1 MFKFIQALIFFIF
14 FGLNF
19 AWAQDSKNTYFVE
32 SISSKATAKNP
43 NEARKASIANARR
56 DAFMVLLTRI
66 KMPVA
71 ISDNITD
78 SEIADM
84 VRSEQIVDE
93 KIAGN
98 SYSATFNIIFA
109 KDFVEHIL
117 AKKNENQQFK
127 SINKAE
133 KYSERFVIIP
143 VKMAKFRPLVWEP
156 ENDWRVML
164 DRVISKNNLQQSY
177 VIPEANAE
185 NISIVNAQNM
195 KNITYSNLEKI
206 INNNNSEAS
215 YILFFNFDE
224 IENKVLVEVVYLRKL
239 LKKQFRLSFI
249 NVDRLSYN
257 DLIIKVAEKTLEYL
271 ANNQIGSDNVL
282 NKNVV
287 DIHVKIKTL
296 EDWLNIKKTMEDNK
310 LADNIFV
317 KSISRDEV
325 RLSINYV
332 DTSSSIEQAFERAG
346 IFISAQIQGFYE
358 INAIS
363 Q

>member
-1 MFKFIQALIFFIF
+1 MF

-19 AWAQDSKNTYFVE
+19 AWAQDSKNIYLVD
-32 SISSKATAKNP
+32 SISSKAVAKNA
-43 NEARKASIANARR
+43 NDARNVVISNARR
-56 DAFMVLLTRI
+56 DAFMVLLMRLKLPIAT
-66 KMPVA
+66 
-71 ISDNITD
+71 SDNVSD
-78 SEIADM
+78 SEIAEM

-117 AKKNENQQFK
+117 NKKTENQEIQNTAK
-127 SINKAE
+127 IE
-133 KYSERFVIIP
+133 KYSEKFVIIP
-143 VKMAKFRPLVWEP
+143 VKVAKFRPLIWEQ

-164 DRVISKNNLQQSY
+164 DRVIAKNNLQKIFATPDS
-177 VIPEANAE
+177 NAD
-185 NISIVNAQNM
+185 NILAVNGQNI
-195 KNITYSNLEKI
+195 KNITFSNLEKI
-206 INNNNSEAS
+206 VNENNAGAS

-224 IENKVLVEVVYLRKL
+224 IENKVLVEVIYLRKL

-271 ANNQIGSDNVL
+271 ASNQIGSDNVL

-325 RLSINYV
+325 KISINYV
-332 DTSSSIEQAFERAG
+332 DSNSSIEQAFEKAG

>member
-19 AWAQDSKNTYFVE
+19 ALAQDSKNIYLVD
-32 SISSKATAKNP
+32 SISSKAVAKNA
-43 NEARKASIANARR
+43 NDARNAVISNARR
-56 DAFMVLLTRI
+56 DAFMVLLMRL
-66 KMPVA
+66 KMPIA
-71 ISDNITD
+71 TADNVTD
-78 SEIADM
+78 SEIAEM

-117 AKKNENQQFK
+117 NKKTENQEIQK
-127 SINKAE
+127 TDKVE
-133 KYSERFVIIP
+133 KYSEKFVLIP
-143 VKMAKFRPLVWEP
+143 VKMAKFRPLIWEQ

-164 DRVISKNNLQQSY
+164 DRIISKNNLQKIFATPDS
-177 VIPEANAE
+177 NAE
-185 NISIVNAQNM
+185 NILAVNGQNI
-195 KNITYSNLEKI
+195 KNITFSNLEKI
-206 INNNNSEAS
+206 VTDNNAGAS

-224 IENKVLVEVVYLRKL
+224 IENKVLVDVVYLRKL
-239 LKKQFRLSFI
+239 LKKQFRLSFV

-271 ANNQIGSDNVL
+271 GNNAIGSDNVL

-287 DIHVKIKTL
+287 DIHIKIKTL
-296 EDWLNIKKTMEDNK
+296 EDWLNIKKLMEENK
-310 LADNIFV
+310 LTNNIFI

-325 RLSINYV
+325 KIEINYI
-332 DTSSSIEQAFERAG
+332 DANTPIEQAFEKAG
-346 IFISAQIQGFYE
+346 IFISAQVQGFYE